1 MHDFYRAIL
10 LDARE
15 NTDSF
20 KENAFSLLL
29 DIFEDRVREMYYCPH
44 CMKEFTREE
53 LSTLKEPR
61 EVPMSVII
69 MKKARSIICGKFMA
83 VRHT

>member
-1 MHDFYRAIL
+1 
-10 LDARE
+10 
-15 NTDSF
+15 
-20 KENAFSLLL
+20 
-29 DIFEDRVREMYYCPH
+29 
-44 CMKEFTREE
+44 MKEFTREE